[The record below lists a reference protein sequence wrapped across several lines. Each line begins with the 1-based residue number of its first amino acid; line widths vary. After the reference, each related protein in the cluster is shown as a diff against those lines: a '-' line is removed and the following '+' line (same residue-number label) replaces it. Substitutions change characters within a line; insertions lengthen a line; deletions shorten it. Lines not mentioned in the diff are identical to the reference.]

1 MTENH
6 LFSLEKHVTLE
17 YDDLCQLMRELFV
30 QEYPELSEEDLL
42 IKVEVDQEKGSI
54 HATVKLCHSQ
64 GLSLVHRERG
74 KRLDS

>member
-6 LFSLEKHVTLE
+6 HFETEKCVTLE
-17 YDDLCQLMRELFV
+17 YDDLCQLMREIFV
-30 QEYPELSEEDLL
+30 HKYPELEEEDLL
-42 IKVEVDQEKGSI
+42 IKVDVDQEKGAL
-54 HATVKLCHSQ
+54 HATVKLCHKQ